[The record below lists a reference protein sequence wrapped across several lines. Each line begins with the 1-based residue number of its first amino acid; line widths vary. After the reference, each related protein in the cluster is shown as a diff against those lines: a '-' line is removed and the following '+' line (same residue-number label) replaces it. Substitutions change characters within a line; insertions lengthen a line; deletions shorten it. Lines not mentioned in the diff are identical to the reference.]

1 MDKLSN
7 GDQVVCKI
15 KNFVVVS
22 AYSSD
27 YDNTVI
33 FEIIGRK
40 DNSYYV
46 YVPID
51 MVLKD
56 TIKVDEFNYKLY
68 YIDKKF
74 VDSTIFLLSDYQVC
88 RIYQKSDGMKCEEC
102 GDFVDKAGANRADGT
117 FICWSCKNYPQWKS
131 IVNKS

>member
-15 KNFVVVS
+15 KDFVIVS

-27 YDNTVI
+27 YDKTHV

-40 DNSYYV
+40 DDSYYV

-56 TIKVDEFNYKLY
+56 TLNIDQYNYKECS
-68 YIDKKF
+68 IDKKF
-74 VDSTIFLLSDYQVC
+74 IDSTVFLVSEYQITK
-88 RIYQKSDGMKCEEC
+88 IYSRSDGMKCNNC
-102 GDFVDKAGANRADGT
+102 GDFVDKAEPNQEHGI

-131 IVNKS
+131 RIYRE